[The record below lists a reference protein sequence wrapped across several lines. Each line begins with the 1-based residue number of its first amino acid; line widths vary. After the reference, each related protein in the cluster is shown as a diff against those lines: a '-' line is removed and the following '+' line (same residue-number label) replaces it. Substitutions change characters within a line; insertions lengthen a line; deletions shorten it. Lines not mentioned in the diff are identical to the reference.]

1 MSDNPARTILIVD
14 DEAIN
19 INFLTAILDA
29 AGEFLGEDIT
39 VVSASSGA
47 EALPMARSSNPDLI
61 LLDVRM
67 PGMDGYEVCRAL
79 KSDPATDQIPVIFAT
94 AADREHEKMRGLE
107 LGAVGYI
114 CKPFDPDSIIA
125 AVAEH
130 LRLDRVNGPAS
141 APRAAKDAA
150 AEFPSDMDG
159 VDIED
164 GLMRTQGNA
173 KLYRQ
178 LLIEFHNS
186 KAGAGAEIGAA
197 LASGDDE
204 NLWRLAH
211 GLKGVVGNLA
221 AQF

>member
-19 INFLTAILDA
+19 INSLTAILDA

-39 VVSASSGA
+39 VVSAYSGA

-130 LRLDRVNGPAS
+130 LRLDRVNGPA
-141 APRAAKDAA
+141 PRLGRPRMPPLS
-150 AEFPSDMDG
+150 FPATWMAS
-159 VDIED
+159 I
-164 GLMRTQGNA
+164 
-173 KLYRQ
+173 
-178 LLIEFHNS
+178 S
-186 KAGAGAEIGAA
+186 KTA
-197 LASGDDE
+197 
-204 NLWRLAH
+204 
-211 GLKGVVGNLA
+211 
-221 AQF
+221 